1 VAVTDSEMTHAI
13 LREIRD
19 GVHDVSTRIER
30 LDERLTGRIDGLT
43 GRVETLTGRV
53 ETLTGRVETLTGR
66 VETIEHSLKDVGVQ
80 LVLITRY
87 LKNKTEVEV
96 EDLKVRVSRL
106 ESKVG

>member
-1 VAVTDSEMTHAI
+1 VTDSEMTTTI

-19 GVHDVSTRIER
+19 SIRTLDHNVTTRIDK
-30 LDERLTGRIDGLT
+30 LDERLTGRID
-43 GRVETLTGRV
+43 
-53 ETLTGRVETLTGR
+53 TLTGR
-66 VETIEHSLKDVGVQ
+66 VETIEHTLKDVGVQ

>member
-30 LDERLTGRIDGLT
+30 LDERLTGRIDG
-43 GRVETLTGRV
+43 LTGRV